1 MKKRINKRKCL
12 HCRAWFRPK
21 RWGNAKTCGARCARK
36 RWDQR
41 NRVKR
46 KDYNR
51 RAYERRKGLPLTTI
65 WQTMEFTPEAARET
79 LNGVMERIGAE
90 MPLEDVRMSQEVIR
104 EVEAGQETGDMPV
117 ERTSVLGRLLSRR
130 EG

>member
-12 HCRAWFRPK
+12 HCREWFRPK

-36 RWDQR
+36 RWDKKNPGR
-41 NRVKR
+41 RVE
-46 KDYNR
+46 YNR
-51 RAYERRKGLPLTTI
+51 RAYLKRIAPGEILR
-65 WQTMEFTPEAARET
+65 
-79 LNGVMERIGAE
+79 ERIE
-90 MPLEDVRMSQEVIR
+90 EERPVEDVRMPQEAIR